1 MSRWRLLVLVGLAA
15 TPVLILVGFGI
26 YFLWISGLWFWAW
39 WPLTGSIALAYFLG
53 WRWQAKQKL
62 LKVDFDDA
70 PLHLT
75 ERDRKAWNLVE
86 ARAKRAA
93 AQPPNQLVSFPFYVE
108 TAQAMALEL
117 AQFYHPRTKDPI
129 SSLTI
134 PELLAVV
141 ELAAHDLA
149 EMVDEYLPGGHL
161 VTIND
166 MRNFKKLADWYPT
179 ASNITWII
187 SGIFAPFSTAVRYFA
202 VKAGLSKP
210 WQMLQENMVL
220 WFYTAY
226 VHRLG
231 THLIELNSGRLRI
244 GAKRYL
250 ELQKDNRLA
259 TPPGTDTGPGA
270 DVPPVAE
277 PPPEPMAPP
286 KSVAFA
292 FTGQT
297 NAGKSSLIN
306 ALLGEQKALTDLLP
320 ATEDTQGFS
329 LQPPGIPTPLQLLD
343 TVGYGV
349 KGLTSVQL
357 RSIEKAAR
365 QCDVL
370 ILVVHARNPARQ
382 SDLDMLQ
389 KLREYFEG
397 HPDLRPPPIL
407 AVMTHI
413 DLLSPAMEWAPP
425 YDWQHPLRPKEVQIH
440 QAMEAVREQL
450 GSYLAGI
457 IPVCTAPGK
466 ILGCQEWLLPALA
479 ELLDDA
485 HAVAFLRCLKS
496 EADEGKMR
504 KVLQQLL
511 ASGKGLLN
519 LTLRQ
524 FR

>member
-1 MSRWRLLVLVGLAA
+1 MSRWRWFVLVALTVTPILVLVS
-15 TPVLILVGFGI
+15 FGI
-26 YFLWISGLWFWAW
+26 YSLWISGMWFWAW
-39 WPLTGSIALAYFLG
+39 WPLTGSLGLAYFFG
-53 WRWQAKQKL
+53 WRWQAEKKL
-62 LKVDFDDA
+62 LKVDFSG

-75 ERDRKAWNLVE
+75 DRDRKAWELVE
-86 ARAKRAA
+86 ERAKKAA
-93 AQPPNQLVSFPFYVE
+93 TLPANQLISFPFYAD

-117 AQFYHPRTKDPI
+117 AQFYHPKTKDPI
-129 SSLTI
+129 GSLTI

-166 MRNFKKLADWYPT
+166 MRGFKKLADWYPT

-187 SGIFAPFSTAVRYFA
+187 SGIFSPFNTAVRYFA
-202 VKAGLSKP
+202 MKAGLSRP
-210 WQMLQENMVL
+210 WQMLQENMIL

-231 THLIELNSGRLRI
+231 THLIELHSGRLRI
-244 GAKRYL
+244 GATRYL
-250 ELQKDNRLA
+250 ELQKENLRAAASTSEPNL
-259 TPPGTDTGPGA
+259 PPT
-270 DVPPVAE
+270 AE
-277 PPPEPMAPP
+277 EPLEPTVPP

-292 FTGQT
+292 FAGQT

-320 ATEDTQGFS
+320 ATEDTQGFA
-329 LQPPGIPTPLQLLD
+329 LQPPGIATPLQLLD

-349 KGLTSVQL
+349 KGLTSGQL
-357 RSIEKAAR
+357 RSIEKAAQ
-365 QCDVL
+365 QCDVM

-382 SDLDMLQ
+382 SDLDML
-389 KLREYFEG
+389 KDLREYFQS
-397 HPDLRPPPIL
+397 HPDLRQPPIL

-425 YDWQHPLRPKEVQIH
+425 YDWQHPSRPKEAQIH
-440 QAMEAVREQL
+440 QAIEAVREQL

-457 IPVCTAPGK
+457 VPVCTAPGK
-466 ILGCQEWLLPALA
+466 ILGCQEWLLPALV

-519 LTLRQ
+519 LTMRR
-524 FR
+524 FT